1 MSLRSNTSI
10 NEKNVQKHNKEQQL
24 IDQLINGFTIDDIN
38 QPPSLIINPN
48 SGSLLPN
55 EKLTC
60 TITFQLPKQLN
71 VLSVNHLKLYNLLGI
86 CFIIRDGPIYGIK
99 LLGSIKKQMIQFSET
114 SIDFG
119 SQFIMQSGLKPS
131 IRYLYISNNDIKQEL
146 SIECITKSSKIFSY
160 NFIPTILPK
169 KEQQETIGSNS
180 NILCLPIYF
189 YPYHDQFYKE
199 TIIFEING
207 CSQYTINLLGKGCEL
222 IIEPKV
228 YPLLIM
234 NKTKKGLTKITQFN
248 DEDEFIHNKRC
259 INLGYLKTGQIS
271 RRFISL
277 INKSSAPICLHQIH
291 LNQPQSNNN
300 NNNNENKSNSIHIQ
314 FCKSISMNKPFNN
327 FGPIKEIM
335 TPIIIPSNGGEI
347 MIMLSLTSNYRL
359 SKFTEEVL
367 CEISRVDQ
375 NDKNIIQLSKNQIN
389 TTITINSN
397 HRNKEEMISNLQ
409 ENTNMFLP
417 VFSIYGAVNT
427 YDINFNTESIN
438 FGSVVRGSQL
448 SRRLV
453 LMNTGDYNTKFEWDK
468 STFTSDLTIEPMNGS
483 IGPGLE
489 VTFILTLKPSKL
501 TREIRIDVSK

>member
-71 VLSVNHLKLYNLLGI
+71 VLNINHLKLYNLLGI

-160 NFIPTILPK
+160 NFISTILSK
-169 KEQQETIGSNS
+169 KEQQETNGSNS
-180 NILCLPIYF
+180 NSLCLPIYF

-207 CSQYTINLLGKGCEL
+207 CSQYTIDLLGKGCEL

-228 YPLLIM
+228 YPLFIM

-248 DEDEFIHNKRC
+248 DEDEFIHHKRC

-277 INKSSAPICLHQIH
+277 INKSSASICLHQIH
-291 LNQPQSNNN
+291 LNQPQSN

-314 FCKSISMNKPFNN
+314 FCKSISMDKQFNN

-389 TTITINSN
+389 TTITMNSN

-438 FGSVVRGSQL
+438 FGSIVRGSQL

-453 LMNTGDYNTKFEWDK
+453 LMNTGDYNTK
-468 STFTSDLTIEPMNGS
+468 
-483 IGPGLE
+483 
-489 VTFILTLKPSKL
+489 
-501 TREIRIDVSK
+501 

>member
-1 MSLRSNTSI
+1 
-10 NEKNVQKHNKEQQL
+10 
-24 IDQLINGFTIDDIN
+24 
-38 QPPSLIINPN
+38 
-48 SGSLLPN
+48 
-55 EKLTC
+55 
-60 TITFQLPKQLN
+60 
-71 VLSVNHLKLYNLLGI
+71 
-86 CFIIRDGPIYGIK
+86 
-99 LLGSIKKQMIQFSET
+99 
-114 SIDFG
+114 
-119 SQFIMQSGLKPS
+119 
-131 IRYLYISNNDIKQEL
+131 
-146 SIECITKSSKIFSY
+146 
-160 NFIPTILPK
+160 
-169 KEQQETIGSNS
+169 
-180 NILCLPIYF
+180 
-189 YPYHDQFYKE
+189 
-199 TIIFEING
+199 
-207 CSQYTINLLGKGCEL
+207 
-222 IIEPKV
+222 
-228 YPLLIM
+228 
-234 NKTKKGLTKITQFN
+234 
-248 DEDEFIHNKRC
+248 
-259 INLGYLKTGQIS
+259 
-271 RRFISL
+271 
-277 INKSSAPICLHQIH
+277 
-291 LNQPQSNNN
+291 
-300 NNNNENKSNSIHIQ
+300 
-314 FCKSISMNKPFNN
+314 MNKPFNN

-501 TREIRIDVSK
+501 TREIRIDFHRPHQSFSYLAVLNEHTSFEMINSFSKCTVYRDHGTEKTDDGDIKLRMLYVQTLFMCSLPIMNKEGSNTNLI